1 MTILWENILWSII
14 AFLILYWA
22 LSKFAFGK
30 LFDVMEKRR
39 QLVLSEM
46 EEAKLTREQAAASIT
61 EQKQELENARKEA
74 YSILEQA
81 RITSTKQSDDIIKS
95 AQAET
100 ARLKQE
106 TMKDIEAEKSKAVA
120 AIRSEVGGI
129 SVQIASKMIGK
140 QIDEKSQE
148 KLVHQYLKE
157 VESK

>member
-1 MTILWENILWSII
+1 MSILWENIVWSIL
-14 AFLILYWA
+14 AFGILYWA
-22 LSKFAFGK
+22 LNKFAFGK

-39 QLVLSEM
+39 QLVLSQM
-46 EEAKLTREQAAASIT
+46 DEAKQTREQAAAYIT

-81 RITSTKQSDDIIKS
+81 RITSSKQSDDIIKS

-106 TMKDIEAEKSKAVA
+106 TLKDIEAEKSKAVA

-129 SVQIASKMIGK
+129 SVQIASKIMEK
-140 QIDEKSQE
+140 QVDEKSQE
-148 KLVHQYLKE
+148 QLVNQYLKE